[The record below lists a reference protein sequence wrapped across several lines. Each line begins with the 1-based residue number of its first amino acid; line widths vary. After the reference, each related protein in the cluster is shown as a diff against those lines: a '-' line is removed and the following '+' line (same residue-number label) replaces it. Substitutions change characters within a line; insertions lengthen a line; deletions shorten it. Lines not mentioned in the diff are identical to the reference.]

1 MNPGL
6 SGVTKRIY
14 LEARQCLRRG
24 WYARNL
30 PEERLSEAEQ
40 FLIDEGIEIG
50 SRAHQRYPGGVLV
63 ESRGLSGA
71 TAKTRQLMNNPCVPA
86 IFEATFHIDG
96 YTTKADVLPR
106 NGNGWR
112 VVEVKS
118 SLFKPK
124 VDDDLIDDVCYTVM
138 VATRCGVNVNAA
150 SLLQIRP
157 EFRRDSGIDEMFGET
172 DVLAAVQER
181 MPAFSSGWNEIP
193 DATGRSEPPDP
204 TPGRACGSCP
214 YYEEHCLGK
223 GIENPVLDL
232 PRIGG
237 KLTAFF
243 EAGMLDLRDVP
254 DDLAATLTE
263 NQRVVLEC
271 ARTRQPYVSPDL
283 RDSLADVRWPA
294 YYLDFET
301 VSTPL
306 PLYADVAPHALLP
319 TQYSIHRCTAPG
331 AVDNHFEY
339 LADPQRDCRRELAER
354 LIADLGTEGSVI
366 VYSGFEKG
374 RIGELI
380 ERFPDLAEPLSAIRE
395 RLFDLLAV
403 VRKHYC
409 HPDFHGSYSIKTV
422 LPVVVPE
429 MTYDGLE
436 IAEGQTASVKFAK
449 MARGQYSP
457 TECEAIRRNL
467 LTYCGQDTLAM
478 VKLHKALWE
487 LSQAGAPGAQAE
499 ENPETT
505 NRPERGAAELGP
517 LFDGDEELLDRL
529 PEEADARGETW
540 GDGEFDPHNWT
551 PPDSEYLRSYKS
563 SGSPK
568 DKND

>member
-1 MNPGL
+1 M
-6 SGVTKRIY
+6 SGITKRIY

-30 PEERLSEAEQ
+30 LPEEPLSEAEQ

-50 SRAHQRYPGGVLV
+50 KRAQRLYSGGVLV
-63 ESRGLSGA
+63 EWSGLSGT
-71 TAKTRQLMNNPCVPA
+71 TAKTRQLVNDPSVPA
-86 IFEATFHIDG
+86 IFEATFHIDD

-118 SLFKPK
+118 SLFKPE

-157 EFRRDSGIDEMFGET
+157 EFRRDSGIDDMFGET
-172 DVLAAVQER
+172 DVLATVQER
-181 MPAFSSGWNEIP
+181 MLAFSSGWTEIP
-193 DATGRSEPPDP
+193 DATGRPKPPAP
-204 TPGRACGSCP
+204 TPGRACGNCP

-237 KLTAFF
+237 KVTAFF
-243 EAGMLDLRDVP
+243 EAGILDLRDVP
-254 DDLAATLTE
+254 DDLAATLTD

-283 RDSLADVRWPA
+283 RDALADVRWPA

-319 TQYSIHRCTAPG
+319 TQYSIHRCTTPG

-354 LIADLGTEGSVI
+354 LIADLGTEGSVV

-374 RIGELI
+374 QIGGLI
-380 ERFPDLAEPLSAIRE
+380 EHFPDLAEPLSAIHD
-395 RLFDLLAV
+395 RLFDLLSV

-409 HPDFHGSYSIKTV
+409 HPDFHGSYSIKKV

-429 MTYDGLE
+429 MTYDGLK
-436 IAEGQTASVKFAK
+436 IAEGQAASVKFAK
-449 MARGQYSP
+449 MARSQYSP
-457 TECEAIRRNL
+457 AECEAIRRNL
-467 LTYCGQDTLAM
+467 LIYCGQDTLAM
-478 VKLHKALWE
+478 VELHKALWE
-487 LSQAGAPGAQAE
+487 
-499 ENPETT
+499 TT
-505 NRPERGAAELGP
+505 NGPERGAAELGK
-517 LFDGDEELLDRL
+517 LFPGDMELL
-529 PEEADARGETW
+529 ESITAEWAARGETW
-540 GDGEFDPHNWT
+540 AEGGGFDPNNWT
-551 PPDSEYLRSYKS
+551 PPDSEYLRSFNS
-563 SGSPK
+563 DSAEPPPPK

>member
-1 MNPGL
+1 M
-6 SGVTKRIY
+6 SGITKRIY

-24 WYARNL
+24 WYTRNL
-30 PEERLSEAEQ
+30 PQERLSEAEQ

-50 SRAHQRYPGGVLV
+50 RRAQRRYPGGVPV
-63 ESRGLSGA
+63 EWHGLSRA
-71 TAKTRQLMNNPCVPA
+71 TAKTRQLMNDPRVPA
-86 IFEATFHIDG
+86 IFEATFHIDD
-96 YTTKADVLPR
+96 YTTKADVLLR

-118 SLFKPK
+118 SLFKPE
-124 VDDDLIDDVCYTVM
+124 VADDLIDDVCYTVM
-138 VATRCGVNVNAA
+138 VATRCGVDVNAA
-150 SLLQIRP
+150 SLLQIRS
-157 EFRRDSGIDEMFGET
+157 EFRRDAGIDEMFGET
-172 DVLAAVQER
+172 DVLATVQER
-181 MPAFSSGWNEIP
+181 MPEFSSGWNDIP
-193 DATGRSEPPDP
+193 ATTGRPEPPDP

-223 GIENPVLDL
+223 GMENPVLYL
-232 PRIGG
+232 PRNGG
-237 KLTAFF
+237 KVTPYY
-243 EAGMLDLRDVP
+243 EAGVLDLRDVP
-254 DDLAATLTE
+254 DDLAATLTD

-283 RDSLADVRWPA
+283 RAALADVRWPA

-301 VSTPL
+301 VSTTL
-306 PLYADVAPHALLP
+306 PLYPDVAPYALLP

-331 AVDNHFEY
+331 AVDHHCEY

-366 VYSGFEKG
+366 VYSGFENG

-409 HPDFHGSYSIKTV
+409 HPGFHGSYSIKKV
-422 LPVVVPE
+422 LPVVVPA

-436 IAEGQTASVKFAK
+436 IAEGQAASVKFAK

-457 TECEAIRRNL
+457 AECEAIRRNL

-478 VKLHKALWE
+478 VELHKALWT
-487 LSQAGAPGAQAE
+487 LSQ
-499 ENPETT
+499 NRETM
-505 NRPERGAAELGP
+505 NGPERGAAELGP
-517 LFDGDEELLDRL
+517 LFDGDEELLDAL
-529 PEEADARGETW
+529 TQESDGW
-540 GDGEFDPHNWT
+540 GDSEFDPYNWT
-551 PPDSEYLRSYKS
+551 PPDSEYMRSF
-563 SGSPK
+563 GAEQPK